1 MAVDVR
7 PVMLIRRPRRDVA
20 AFMFDPRYDLRWTG
34 GITTSRPAQPG
45 PLVAVRW
52 MHNKQ
57 GLDNPAR
64 QITPREREILALLAR
79 GLSNVAIGQRLY
91 ISEATVKFH
100 VSNVLRKLG
109 ASRRTEAVYT
119 ATKIGII

>member
-1 MAVDVR
+1 
-7 PVMLIRRPRRDVA
+7 
-20 AFMFDPRYDLRWTG
+20 
-34 GITTSRPAQPG
+34 
-45 PLVAVRW
+45 